1 MELTSTPAPFRSR
14 NNSKAFSFSAW
25 FMTFQTRTFA
35 PETVHSACSGGRFRL
50 VVLTGRST
58 RTLPLRVTVRS
69 FRAATAAPVNSIR

>member
-1 MELTSTPAPFRSR
+1 MELTPTLVPFRSR

-25 FMTFQTRTFA
+25 FMDFQTRTNA

-58 RTLPLRVTVRS
+58 RTLPLPNLILRYW
-69 FRAATAAPVNSIR
+69 ND